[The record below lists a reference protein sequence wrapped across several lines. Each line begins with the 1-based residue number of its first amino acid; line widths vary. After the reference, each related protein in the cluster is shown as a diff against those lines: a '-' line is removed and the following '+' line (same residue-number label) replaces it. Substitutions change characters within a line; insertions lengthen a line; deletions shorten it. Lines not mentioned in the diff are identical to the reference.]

1 MLAVFFWHVEKRLY
15 ILINVYIA
23 SALAFSFK
31 GKLYRH
37 DVLYVIKAH
46 SSAAST
52 MAVRFVRP
60 SPIFFKEN
68 ITKYKESSICVLCF
82 FFVKWPACCEMRNC
96 LGNLRRYK
104 LLSYT
109 L

>member
-1 MLAVFFWHVEKRLY
+1 MCWQSFFGMSKKGY
-15 ILINVYIA
+15 IPILINVYIA

-31 GKLYRH
+31 GKIYRH

-82 FFVKWPACCEMRNC
+82 FFVKWPVVR
-96 LGNLRRYK
+96 
-104 LLSYT
+104 
-109 L
+109 